1 MTSLF
6 NQEKEIYEE
15 KKKFIQKY
23 HIETRQK
30 ELVSRIHRR
39 VEKSF

>member
-6 NQEKEIYEE
+6 NQEKEIIQ
-15 KKKFIQKY
+15 KKKFIQY

-30 ELVSRIHRR
+30 ELVSRFHR
-39 VEKSF
+39 

>member
-6 NQEKEIYEE
+6 NQEKEI
-15 KKKFIQKY
+15 KKIKFIQY

-30 ELVSRIHRR
+30 ELVSRFHRR